1 MRRLLTIISRR
12 LHLLLWRMTG
22 RANAYIDMQIASSH
36 NTRENKTVQANIKIA
51 LDQIYSLLK
60 SKDVKILDAGCGDG
74 WTMDQ
79 IRSAGYTNLW
89 GIDIN
94 EEKLQIA
101 NDHKHVNVAK
111 MLLPDLDFKDD
122 FFDVIF
128 CRHVYEHLLYPQKS
142 LATFLRIL
150 KPGGVLFLIAPKSE
164 INADSN
170 ESHVVK
176 ILKSDDIANLM
187 ELVGFTVVE
196 QEEHVLEELE
206 FWLLAKKDKKC

>member
-1 MRRLLTIISRR
+1 MRKLLTIISRR
-12 LHLLLWRMTG
+12 LHLLLWRITG
-22 RANAYIDMQIASSH
+22 KSDAYIDMQVASSH
-36 NTRENKTVQANIKIA
+36 NTRENKTVQANIKSA
-51 LDQIYSLLK
+51 LEKFYPLLK
-60 SKDVKILDAGCGDG
+60 SKNAKILDAGCGDG

-101 NDHKHVNVAK
+101 NDHRHANVAK
-111 MLLPDLDFKDD
+111 MLLPNLDFEDNS
-122 FFDVIF
+122 FDAIF
-128 CRHVYEHLLYPQKS
+128 CRHVYEHLLYPKKS

-150 KPGGVLFLIAPKSE
+150 KSGGVLFLIAPKSE

-176 ILKSDDIANLM
+176 ILKLDDIANLM
-187 ELVGFTVVE
+187 ELVGFAVVE
-196 QEEHVLEELE
+196 QEEHILEELE
-206 FWLLAKKDKKC
+206 FWLVAKKD